1 MKKLISMLISISM
14 IFTML
19 PTLTFAEEETADV
32 YTSTEKYSENTN
44 GTWDNGV
51 WSTEVYSASNGTY
64 TTLTNKNGDDY
75 CDAYTGHWDGFLANG
90 KKLQTTAANSS
101 DSVVRAFTAP
111 KDGIVTISQCR
122 EFQESGGNPL
132 AIRITLT
139 KSGETTT
146 IWPEAGIDMAVNKD
160 NGYRDVGGWN
170 FVTQRTV
177 NDIEV
182 SKGDIIRF
190 EMKKQNSTD
199 GSGGLNWENT
209 VTYKHYTKAPITYS
223 SLDNYSNA
231 ESNATWNNGMW
242 KAQTLSGTTYTNM
255 AGKNGDEYCFGWTG
269 NWDGFLAGGK
279 KLQTAAGNSSD
290 SAVRT
295 FTAPRTGIV
304 NIEKTKFQES
314 NNGKAGVRIIIQ
326 RTGEETAETL
336 WPDEKIDPNITDGHI
351 SFGNWNWVTQR
362 EINGISVKKGDIIR
376 FEMKKLNGSDERSVI
391 NWENKITYTAY
402 AEALPVPQI
411 SINYA
416 DEKLTGFAVNEK
428 YTIGDNEITSAD
440 GSLDIDSA
448 WFNTTL
454 SIVMKGDSITNE
466 DSETQS
472 LEIPERPAAPTET
485 DITVTHPAVINGTGS
500 VSGVSGTEYKAA
512 ESEEWT
518 ACEGNEITGLA
529 AGTYNIRKKATD
541 TSFKSDIYSFTIN
554 AFEPSKEATPEIA
567 VDYANEKLTDF
578 GEGSYTVN
586 GGAVTPENGSLAIAS
601 YMDTTVKIIKKGNGT
616 ITTDSEEQSLIIPA
630 RPTAPTVTA
639 IDESSVGA
647 NNGKI
652 TDVTDAMEY
661 KLSSAQEW
669 TPVGNGVTEITN
681 LAPGSYNVRYKA
693 TASSFASLSNT
704 VAINAKGVQEPTVT
718 VPTLGDVIYT
728 DGMKLLDISLAGIQI
743 PSGDTPG
750 AFTWKIPNMLVN
762 AGDNQSFDAVFTPA
776 DTTNFK
782 IKELQIPVNIKPAT
796 ITGITVTGYEG
807 NADGQTHGVT
817 VMGARAG
824 DTVTYKV
831 DDGEFASDAPSYT
844 EVCEHTVTVKVV
856 RANYTDFIAEP
867 VTVKIKAKPKE
878 PTPKIVIDYTK
889 EKLTG
894 FGEGSYTVN
903 GGAVTPENGSL
914 AIASYMDT
922 TVKIIK
928 KGNGTIT
935 TDSEEQSLIIPARP
949 TAPTVTAIDESSVG
963 ANNGKITDVT
973 DAMEYKLSSAQEW
986 TPVGNGVTEIT
997 NLAPGSYNV
1006 RYKATASSFASLSNT
1021 VAINAKGVQEPTVTV
1036 PTLGDVIYTDGMKL
1050 LDISLAGIQIPSG
1063 DTPGAFTWKIPN
1075 MLVNAGDNQSFDAVF
1090 TPADTTNFKIK
1101 ELQIPVN
1108 IKPATI
1114 TGITVTGYEGNADG
1128 QTHGVTVMGARA
1140 GDTVTYKV
1148 DDGEFASDAPSYTEV
1163 CEHTV
1168 TVKVV
1173 RANYTDFIAEPV
1185 TVKITAEPKPS
1196 PGPTFNPQ
1204 TPKIYISTAKFNT
1217 DKGDGTWQR
1226 GIWAAQRC
1234 EKDVYENLTVV
1245 KNNGYS
1251 SDKTNGIVSADKF
1264 ITSNEAT
1271 EERLVRVFTAPMDG
1285 TVTINKTDIT
1295 GGEFLTSAR
1304 ILKADKNNNVTTL
1317 MPKDLNAWPGT
1328 GFSYIYEWTP
1338 VTQEEIKDIAIEKG
1352 ERLLFEIVKS
1362 DDNGSSEI
1370 KWTNTVT
1377 YTSYD
1382 ETTLDPEPTPTP
1394 TPKPTLAPPLE
1405 QGTYK
1410 SSHNFIPEDGNGI
1423 WESVWSAE
1431 IYNSTDRTYTDA
1443 KTKYKDGYAKNN
1455 TDEKQP
1461 VVYGNKMRVSGAD
1474 IPDMHPVRK
1483 FTVPK
1488 DGSLRILQSEI
1499 THKTWEEVQY
1509 NIKLN
1514 DTVIWTKAYSDSGAK
1529 LIQPEQRLK
1538 DVKAGDVIRFEMILK
1553 EGTSYG
1559 YEQLWENTILEWD
1572 GTEPTPTPPII
1583 PTPTPTVKPTPEPTL
1598 NPDLGKTSYRASDSW
1613 SMEKNGDD
1621 VWRWQSYKTETKVY
1635 EDLPQKMESNMNMGD
1650 DWDDGPVW
1658 IAGDDWRWAAIGK
1671 YTMRASVDPGDPTAE
1686 ETRGDFKAHRDYPV
1700 RTFTSP
1706 KNGTVSIHASSDKI
1720 FAKDNMYGT
1729 HIRIMCQRADGSKPI
1744 QIFPNAEEM
1753 AWLNIKGEYNFEPI
1767 EFELNAGDKLMFEN
1781 AFIWKEGGYS
1791 PWNTYVR
1798 WDPIVEYKTIN
1809 PKLMSITPEN
1819 GAENVPINAEHVL
1832 SYDGA
1837 LNSILKEKVSVYEV
1851 NSEGESIESDA
1862 VCSSIAV
1869 EGSAIKFVVDG
1880 LKPYTKYEVKVDG
1893 ICYSGF
1899 DNKNEKS

>member
-51 WSTEVYSASNGTY
+51 WSAEVYSASNGTY

-75 CDAYTGHWDGFLANG
+75 CDAYPGHWDGFLANG

-170 FVTQRTV
+170 FVTQRAV

-199 GSGGLNWENT
+199 GSGVLNWENT
-209 VTYKHYTKAPITYS
+209 VTYKHYTQAPITYS

-242 KAQTLSGTTYTNM
+242 TAQTLSGTTYTNM

-567 VDYANEKLTDF
+567 VDYANEKLTGF

-616 ITTDSEEQSLIIPA
+616 TTTDSEEQSLIIPA

-639 IDESSVGA
+639 VDESSVGA

-718 VPTLGDVIYT
+718 VPTLSDVIYT
-728 DGMKLLDISLAGIQI
+728 DGMKLSDISLAGIQI
-743 PSGDTPG
+743 PAGDTEG
-750 AFTWKIPNMLVN
+750 EFTWK
-762 AGDNQSFDAVFTPA
+762 T
-776 DTTNFK
+776 
-782 IKELQIPVNIKPAT
+782 
-796 ITGITVTGYEG
+796 
-807 NADGQTHGVT
+807 
-817 VMGARAG
+817 
-824 DTVTYKV
+824 
-831 DDGEFASDAPSYT
+831 
-844 EVCEHTVTVKVV
+844 
-856 RANYTDFIAEP
+856 
-867 VTVKIKAKPKE
+867 
-878 PTPKIVIDYTK
+878 
-889 EKLTG
+889 
-894 FGEGSYTVN
+894 
-903 GGAVTPENGSL
+903 
-914 AIASYMDT
+914 
-922 TVKIIK
+922 
-928 KGNGTIT
+928 
-935 TDSEEQSLIIPARP
+935 
-949 TAPTVTAIDESSVG
+949 
-963 ANNGKITDVT
+963 
-973 DAMEYKLSSAQEW
+973 
-986 TPVGNGVTEIT
+986 
-997 NLAPGSYNV
+997 
-1006 RYKATASSFASLSNT
+1006 
-1021 VAINAKGVQEPTVTV
+1021 
-1036 PTLGDVIYTDGMKL
+1036 
-1050 LDISLAGIQIPSG
+1050 
-1063 DTPGAFTWKIPN
+1063 PN

-1196 PGPTFNPQ
+1196 PSPTVNPQ

-1352 ERLLFEIVKS
+1352 ERLLFEIVKT
-1362 DDNGSSEI
+1362 DDTGSSEI

-1394 TPKPTLAPPLE
+1394 TPKPTIAPPLE

-1529 LIQPEQRLK
+1529 LIQPEQRLQ

-1819 GAENVPINAEHVL
+1819 GAENVPLNAEHVL

-1899 DNKNEKS
+1899 DNKNEKSETITFTTGPEVNVGEAKYANGKVSVPVNNPYKENKTATLIAAVCKGTESKYSIEKTYYITRRDIGANDVIETEAELPSGSDYFIKAIVMEDMQKVRAYAPASIIRR